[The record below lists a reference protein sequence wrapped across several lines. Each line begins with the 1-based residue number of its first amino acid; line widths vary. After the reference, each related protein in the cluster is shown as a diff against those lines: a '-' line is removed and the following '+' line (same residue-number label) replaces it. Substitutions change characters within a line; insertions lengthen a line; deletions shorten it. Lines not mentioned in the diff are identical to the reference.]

1 MLDECIGDAL
11 PRHQRVA
18 VVLRQRLPFGHRRAV
33 GGGPV
38 AFGGA
43 VEVQDLEAHRF
54 HALDDDGGRRRS
66 AGRDLGAHRQ
76 GVLGVGRRVHQH
88 VEHDRCATDVGD
100 AVRDNGV
107 EDASGLHPA
116 QAHVRAPGGR
126 DTASECPARAVEH
139 RQRPQV
145 AALVVEL
152 EGERVAERGQ
162 VGAAVA
168 VDHALW
174 VAGRAGRIE
183 QADAVPLVLGAGV
196 GEGGITRG
204 DEVLVLD
211 LAEVRRPF
219 GLGVGDVDDD
229 RPPAA

>member
-1 MLDECIGDAL
+1 M
-11 PRHQRVA
+11 
-18 VVLRQRLPFGHRRAV
+18 
-33 GGGPV
+33 
-38 AFGGA
+38 
-43 VEVQDLEAHRF
+43 
-54 HALDDDGGRRRS
+54 
-66 AGRDLGAHRQ
+66 
-76 GVLGVGRRVHQH
+76 
-88 VEHDRCATDVGD
+88 
-100 AVRDNGV
+100 
-107 EDASGLHPA
+107 
-116 QAHVRAPGGR
+116 
-126 DTASECPARAVEH
+126 
-139 RQRPQV
+139 
-145 AALVVEL
+145 VEL